1 MSLVPRR
8 IWNLMSPED
17 QAQHTPDDTPEQL
30 AREPEPDFEGQEL
43 KQQKILNNWL
53 NLRLAERKLW
63 PINPR
68 SDKASTIRRGHPDY
82 TVFLPGSQVLLME
95 MKVTGGTLSAVQLD
109 AIGILSEL
117 GHEVRIPNSAYQA
130 IDLVKKFL

>member
-1 MSLVPRR
+1 MSLVPRH
-8 IWNLMSPED
+8 IWNRMSPGD
-17 QAQHTPDDTPEQL
+17 QALHTPDDTPEQL
-30 AREPEPDFEGQEL
+30 AREPQPDFEGQER

-68 SDKASTIRRGHPDY
+68 SDKASTIKSGHPDY
-82 TVFLPGSQVLLME
+82 TIFLPKRKLLLLE
-95 MKVTGGTLSAVQLD
+95 MKVKGGTLSAVQLD

-117 GHEVRIPNSAYQA
+117 DHEVIIPASAYEA
-130 IDLVKKFL
+130 IKLVERFL

>member
-1 MSLVPRR
+1 MSLVPRH
-8 IWNLMSPED
+8 IWNLMSHED
-17 QAQHTPDDTPEQL
+17 QALHTPDDILEQL
-30 AREPEPDFEGQEL
+30 TREPNPDFEGQEL

-68 SDKASTIRRGHPDY
+68 SDKATTIRRGHPDY
-82 TVFLPGSQVLLME
+82 TVFLPGGQMLLME
-95 MKVTGGTLSAVQLD
+95 MKVKGGTLSAVQLD

-117 GHEVRIPNSAYQA
+117 DHEVHIPNGADDA
-130 IDLVKKFL
+130 IELVKKFL